1 MPKSSKKKKD
11 KAADFTKAKLKLG
24 KGKQVPTNAVDT
36 SFKARSIALPT
47 QSIVLDKS
55 SQAPTTK
62 RKLTFDDLTSHL
74 KHYNGATRRDAIL
87 GLRELLES
95 YPDLIGS
102 NLTALVSSCVRAIGD
117 EDASVRK
124 ALLSFLGWLLRQVP
138 PEDILP
144 HSPVLLLFTT
154 SAQTHI
160 FPEIRIDAIRFLD
173 LFLELIPDVV
183 TEDWLQ
189 PSSHGRRVLE
199 GYLGILNAGTTYGE
213 GGDTG
218 PVRATSTASV
228 ILSPASKL
236 IVLKSLSSFLSHA
249 LSATLSSSQPSSSSS
264 AHPPTPTW
272 FLSSSFTSLK
282 AYEAFESVL
291 RPTYHASQ
299 SMSSARYAERWS
311 EEADVDVT
319 FETFPGQF
327 DAASAPT
334 GIAWSLQELMNVDV
348 QEVNQSG
355 DDNKSPSSFAVHL
368 ARTLHSTVVSTL
380 LDCAPSV
387 FSPSSVPPER
397 ELQMVIVLGEI
408 CRTLYG
414 SILREAGEGDKAEST
429 AIKELKQILGYLSPY
444 FPFTVAG
451 SVVAKRDIKVEQAFQ
466 DLNLVFCEL
475 TSFLILATSPVGPH
489 PRHPQVVQGK
499 THHRGKFHPSGPLES
514 SSPLQTSNVR
524 DYVVQLLRG
533 EASAGSSQPS
543 IARPITPAA
552 YSALLPTIWSLLN
565 SASTTVGADSTSR
578 AVLRVVVEH
587 AIKASSTSVVK
598 RSTIDF
604 LARLVL
610 LERETEYR
618 GVFITGRNSEEDRVL
633 QEWLLHLP
641 KTLWE
646 LGGASLPTTEAILRF
661 LLRLTQRKSPLL
673 PDETLSSLRTRLAPY
688 FVISHATRG
697 TLLGPYSKIPPG
709 SPLRRLVLDVVVSI
723 ISGAGGDGGRD
734 GLVSAVNE
742 AVKGTEEQ
750 SYWISMRR

>member
-74 KHYNGATRRDAIL
+74 KHYNAATRRDAIL

-95 YPDLIGS
+95 YPGLIGS

-249 LSATLSSSQPSSSSS
+249 LSAASSSSQPSSSSS

-272 FLSSSFTSLK
+272 FLSSSFTSLE

-299 SMSSARYAERWS
+299 SMSSAGYAERWS

-319 FETFPGQF
+319 FETFPGHF

-334 GIAWSLQELMNVDV
+334 GISWSLQELMNVDV
-348 QEVNQSG
+348 QELQIEELNTHELHTMQ
-355 DDNKSPSSFAVHL
+355 HL

-514 SSPLQTSNVR
+514 SPPLQTSNVR

-533 EASAGSSQPS
+533 EASAGSSQS
-543 IARPITPAA
+543 SVSRPITPAA

-578 AVLRVVVEH
+578 AVLRIVVEH

-598 RSTIDF
+598 RPTIDF

-646 LGGASLPTTEAILRF
+646 LGGASLPTTEAILRL

-697 TLLGPYSKIPPG
+697 TLLGPYSKIPPA
-709 SPLRRLVLDVVVSI
+709 SPLRRLVLDVVVTI
-723 ISGAGGDGGRD
+723 ISRGGRD
-734 GLVSAVNE
+734 GLVSAVDE